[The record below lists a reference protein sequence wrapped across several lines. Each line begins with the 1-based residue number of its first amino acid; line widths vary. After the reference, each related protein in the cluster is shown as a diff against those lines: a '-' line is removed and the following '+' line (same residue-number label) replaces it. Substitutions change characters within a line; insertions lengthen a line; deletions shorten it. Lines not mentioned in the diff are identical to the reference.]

1 MAVFKHFHGVIYS
14 FQSHSRTVRQHLAS
28 SFAYM
33 DVNAEMLSDLARL
46 THRSEATH
54 ESPNVPEPLVRGP
67 SMPHSLTNITTVIT
81 IGFEKGTDLGV
92 PRKKN

>member
-46 THRSEATH
+46 THRSEATY
-54 ESPNVPEPLVRGP
+54 ESPNVPEPRSFHAPLFDKYNHGYYY
-67 SMPHSLTNITTVIT
+67 
-81 IGFEKGTDLGV
+81 
-92 PRKKN
+92 